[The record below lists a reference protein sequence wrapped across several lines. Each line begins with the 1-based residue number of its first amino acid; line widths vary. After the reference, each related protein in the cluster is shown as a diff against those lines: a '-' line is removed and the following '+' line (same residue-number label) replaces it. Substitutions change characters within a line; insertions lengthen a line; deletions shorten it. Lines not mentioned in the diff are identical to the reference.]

1 MRFLGT
7 VTRKRIRSGSK
18 SEHEAM
24 VLTTAGGA
32 SYKLRRPGGNPF
44 WDEKLAELE
53 GEVIS
58 GEGELEGED
67 LFLSSWNIEN
77 KPEG

>member
-7 VTRKRIRSGSK
+7 VTRKRIRTGSK

-24 VLTTAGGA
+24 VLITASGA

-53 GEVIS
+53 GKVIS
-58 GEGELEGED
+58 GEGDLEGDD
-67 LFLSSWNIEN
+67 LFLATWKVE
-77 KPEG
+77 KQPKG

>member
-1 MRFLGT
+1 VRFLGT
-7 VTRKRIRSGSK
+7 VTRKRIRTGSK

-24 VLTTAGGA
+24 VLVIPGGA

-44 WDEKLAELE
+44 WDEGLAKLE

-67 LFLSSWNIEN
+67 LFLSTWRIE
-77 KPEG
+77 KRPEG